1 MMKLAR
7 SSQVAVVAIVLLA
20 FASMKAESADGE
32 SATWIL
38 QQGVDISLHNAR
50 KPELRM
56 EAQKLTGSTGCNSFS
71 ATVSERSNK
80 RVAIE
85 EIIRTRM
92 LCEPNQNKIENAFV
106 RALQKTEVIRE
117 KGKALAF
124 LSGDGATLL
133 VWKRPGKSSSV
144 KKSSTVRRNHHIQR
158 DARAHRTHRN
168 ACVRQRAQ
176 PGFHL
181 QCMIGGV
188 QCMIGRPYKLQ
199 ARHSV
204 PVRYDARCWPFCDIT
219 KESNRVRFRGQSG
232 RHLLRV
238 SSSHFDLPLPT
249 LGCDRV
255 FR

>member
-7 SSQVAVVAIVLLA
+7 SSQVAVTAVVLLA

-38 QQGVDISLHNAR
+38 QQGADISLHNAR

-92 LCEPNQNKIENAFV
+92 LCEPNQNKIENALV
-106 RALQKTEVIRE
+106 RALEKTEVIRE
-117 KGKALAF
+117 NGKALAF

-144 KKSSTVRRNHHIQR
+144 KKSSTVRRNHHTHR
-158 DARAHRTHRN
+158 VARAHRTHRN
-168 ACVRQRAQ
+168 TCCRQRARAD
-176 PGFHL
+176 FHL
-181 QCMIGGV
+181 QYMIAHV
-188 QCMIGRPYKLQ
+188 QYIIG
-199 ARHSV
+199 H
-204 PVRYDARCWPFCDIT
+204 RYDCSRSNVDGRRTLILPQLDIKQLRQRQNCASSKARRPIMT
-219 KESNRVRFRGQSG
+219 
-232 RHLLRV
+232 HL
-238 SSSHFDLPLPT
+238 
-249 LGCDRV
+249 
-255 FR
+255 